1 MAKKWSEAL
10 QSAVL
15 ALGESQLVTG
25 ISILVSGYIQLAC
38 GLCCIV
44 LSLGICGGPRL
55 FRVHHPLDD
64 TYLPK
69 VVFAE
74 AACYPNVEIDMYG
87 FHRGYVG
94 YRIGIYRI
102 F

>member
-1 MAKKWSEAL
+1 MRGKEVERSPSERCAC
-10 QSAVL
+10 
-15 ALGESQLVTG
+15 TG
-25 ISILVSGYIQLAC
+25 GITAC
-38 GLCCIV
+38 DGHIHPGQRLHTTSLWPIV

-55 FRVHHPLDD
+55 FFVHHLLDD